1 LATLFQ
7 KHPNLKTEGLKL
19 YVMGSVRND
28 ADQKRVDELMELREE
43 LNLTVNICISITFIN
58 ANHCYL

>member
-1 LATLFQ
+1 
-7 KHPNLKTEGLKL
+7 
-19 YVMGSVRND
+19 MGSVRND